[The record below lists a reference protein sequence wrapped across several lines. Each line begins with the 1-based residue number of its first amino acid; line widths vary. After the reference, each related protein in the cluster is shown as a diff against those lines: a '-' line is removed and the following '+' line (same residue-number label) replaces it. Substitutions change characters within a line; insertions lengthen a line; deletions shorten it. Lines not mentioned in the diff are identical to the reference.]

1 MWQHRLFI
9 LNRQQGQP
17 AGDLP
22 GVALYLPPK
31 RAHRMRRRDALLIY
45 LHQEGNAPLGAKD
58 QHALLEKLAERYFSL
73 SGSVTAA
80 MKELTTA
87 LNAFFLNRNRKLS
100 PHGKQAIGWLTLAVW
115 RGSNLYLALSGPM
128 HAAVLGET
136 VTHYHD
142 PQVSGRGLGV
152 GRAARLYFASAAVQP
167 GDVLLIAPHFPA
179 AWDERVLHLEASR
192 KISPLLRRLVAYGG
206 TQQES
211 AIVQVRPGEPEV
223 HRTVLTAAAASPA
236 APATP
241 PSAPTESPAA
251 AAPPAL
257 PQAEKTTD
265 GLPPA
270 SEAPEAPP
278 EPQAKK
284 AAPPPTSAI
293 PPATPASP
301 AEAPSPTAS
310 PPANTAPTAAP
321 STAARGKKPPRRERR
336 FPLGRAASNS
346 FAAAAETLRRGLAA
360 LWRTGEGL
368 AEGFRHVA
376 AQGLSTSADEVFAL
390 PRSFMALTAI
400 AVPLVVVT
408 IAVVVFVRRGRL
420 QQYQAYF
427 SLAQTEARQAE
438 AIKEPITRRNALVE
452 ALHDV
457 KAAETYYRT
466 SASEALRERLTQALD
481 QLDGVRRIDFQ
492 PVSDRL
498 PAESPVR
505 RLLFQGADLYAL
517 TENGRVYHYQIRGQ
531 HYVLDRDFLC
541 GPGRYGGEL
550 QVGPLVDVAL
560 LSRQLQPEA
569 YSLVG
574 IDAAGHGVLCGPH
587 QQEAAGFVLPP
598 ATPTNWR
605 RPTRVAYQDGDLYI
619 LDPPA
624 KAVEVVSMDG
634 AGEFSGTPY
643 NYFTQGAP
651 AGIENV
657 IEMAVQRGG
666 LYLLHADGQMTRC
679 EEASG
684 NVVKCKA
691 LPYDDTRPGRAAGP
705 VMPNTR
711 FAQIVLAS
719 APDPSL
725 YMLDA
730 AASAVYRFSYHLKF
744 VTQYRPAQPLPA
756 KITAFAVDPET
767 QMLFVAAGGRIYQ
780 GSLR

>member
-9 LNRQQGQP
+9 LHREQGQP

-22 GVALYLPPK
+22 GVGLYLPPK

-45 LHQEGNAPLGAKD
+45 LHQEGNAPLGEKD
-58 QHALLEKLAERYFSL
+58 QRALLEKLAERYFSL
-73 SGSVTAA
+73 NGSVTAA
-80 MKELTTA
+80 MKDLASA
-87 LNAFFLNRNRKLS
+87 LNAFFLNRNRKLT
-100 PHGKQAIGWLTLAVW
+100 PHGKHAVGWLTLAVW
-115 RGSNLYLALSGPM
+115 RGGNLYLALSGPM

-136 VTHYHD
+136 VSHYHE

-152 GRAARLYFASAAVQP
+152 ARAARLYFASAAVQP
-167 GDVLLIAPHFPA
+167 GDVLVVAPHFPA
-179 AWDERVLHLEASR
+179 AWDERVLRLEASR
-192 KISPLLRRLVAYGG
+192 KISPLLRRLMAYGG
-206 TQQES
+206 AQQEG
-211 AIVQVRPGEPEV
+211 AVVQVRPGEPEV
-223 HRTVLTAAAASPA
+223 RRTVLTTAPAAAPSEPEGAA
-236 APATP
+236 QAPA
-241 PSAPTESPAA
+241 ESPAPPRPVAPPPAEKAAAGLSAPSQAAEAPPPPPEA
-251 AAPPAL
+251 AAP
-257 PQAEKTTD
+257 
-265 GLPPA
+265 
-270 SEAPEAPP
+270 S
-278 EPQAKK
+278 
-284 AAPPPTSAI
+284 PPPS
-293 PPATPASP
+293 PPSTAEEPSP
-301 AEAPSPTAS
+301 AEAAVPPSAS
-310 PPANTAPTAAP
+310 PAPPAAGA
-321 STAARGKKPPRRERR
+321 SSRPPRRKRR
-336 FPLGRAASNS
+336 FPPVEKARAA
-346 FAAAAETLRRGLAA
+346 FAAAGETFRRGLAA
-360 LWRTGEGL
+360 LWRAGEGL
-368 AEGFRHVA
+368 VAGFRKA
-376 AQGLSTSADEVFAL
+376 ASQGLSTSADEVFAL
-390 PRSFMALTAI
+390 PRSFMALTAV

-427 SLAQTEARQAE
+427 ALAQTEAQQAE
-438 AIKEPITRRNALVE
+438 AIEEPITRRNALVE

-457 KAAETYYRT
+457 EAAETYHRT
-466 SASEALRERLTQALD
+466 SASEALRARITQALD
-481 QLDGVRRIDFQ
+481 QLDGVQRVDFQ

-498 PAESPVR
+498 PAESAVR

-541 GPGRYGGEL
+541 GPSMYGEL
-550 QVGPLVDVAL
+550 QVGPLVDAAL
-560 LSRQLQPEA
+560 LSRQPQPEA

-574 IDAAGHGVLCGPH
+574 IDAAGHGVLCGP
-587 QQEAAGFVLPP
+587 QQDPAAFSLPP

-605 RPTRVAYQDGDLYI
+605 RPTRVDYQDGDLYI

-624 KAVEVVSMDG
+624 KAVEMISMDG

-651 AGIENV
+651 AGMDTV

-666 LYLLHADGQMTRC
+666 LYLLHADGQMTHC

-691 LPYDDTRPGRAAGP
+691 LAYNDTRPGRAAGP

-711 FAQIVLAS
+711 FSQIVLAS

-730 AASAVYRFSYHLKF
+730 AAGAVYRFSYHLQF

-756 KITAFAVDPET
+756 EITAFAVDPET
-767 QMLFVAAGGRIYQ
+767 QTLFVAAAGRIYQ